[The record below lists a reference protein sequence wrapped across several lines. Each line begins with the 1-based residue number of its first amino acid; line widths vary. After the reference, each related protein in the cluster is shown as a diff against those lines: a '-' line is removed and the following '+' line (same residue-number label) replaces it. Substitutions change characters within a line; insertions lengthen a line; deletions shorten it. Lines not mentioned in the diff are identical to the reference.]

1 MGVDNL
7 SACPDKS
14 FEQNSKF
21 EFFCVEST
29 STVNRCEIWEAVIL
43 LELIQL

>member
-21 EFFCVEST
+21 EFFCVLT
-29 STVNRCEIWEAVIL
+29 PHL
-43 LELIQL
+43 LWIDVKFGKQLSCLN